1 MKVKMIYSFNLRD
14 TEMQALA
21 LEVFTQKQNRG
32 GSWNLR
38 CIYTTTQL
46 GDRWLSESGRG
57 REVEWVID
65 RIYTAINWIS
75 VHRVILEEQ
84 LSTCKWGY
92 SDGELN

>member
-46 GDRWLSESGRG
+46 RDRWLSESGRG

>member
-1 MKVKMIYSFNLRD
+1 MVQWLRVCASTAGGIGLSLVGELKSHMLRGTVEKKRKKKQLSMKVKMIYSFNLRD

-46 GDRWLSESGRG
+46 RDR
-57 REVEWVID
+57 
-65 RIYTAINWIS
+65 
-75 VHRVILEEQ
+75 
-84 LSTCKWGY
+84 
-92 SDGELN
+92 